1 MPDRWV
7 LLAVAVIAWVSAGS
21 LAQADIW
28 SPSTWLA
35 KGNSK
40 KNVSVSK
47 ASKKTSHQ
55 TTGHKPS
62 GNVIQGLAN
71 TPHDF
76 LARSRELM
84 SPPKQ
89 KPSNNSV
96 SVKKNSTSKPSIIKQ
111 MFGPPEPPPPP
122 QTVKDW
128 LSLKRPT

>member
-1 MPDRWV
+1 MPYRWV
-7 LLAVAVIAWVSAGS
+7 LLTIGVVVWLSAGS
-21 LAQADIW
+21 LVQADIW

-47 ASKKTSHQ
+47 ASKKNNRQ
-55 TTGHKPS
+55 TTGHKS
-62 GNVIQGLAN
+62 ASSMVHGLAS

-84 SPPKQ
+84 APPKS
-89 KPSNNSV
+89 KPAGNTV
-96 SVKKNSTSKPSIIKQ
+96 SVKKNSPSKPGLFKQ
-111 MFGPPEPPPPP
+111 MFAPEPPPPP

-128 LSLKRPT
+128 LSLKRPM